1 VNFVRAFVD
10 FILIAQY
17 RSHNEQILRYL
28 NQTLFRVN
36 FFKSVFR
43 ETRQFAQ
50 KNENEHFNFSKFHV
64 MSHYSDFI
72 RKYDTT
78 DDYEISH
85 NEVKHK
91 YMIKQYY
98 DRTNKRETFQ
108 EQLIQ
113 HNRRRMKVLI
123 MKNIMRYEKK
133 CQSFVV
139 DEVIKFTNIR
149 TIRDS
154 LELNLFRKCFTKNSQ
169 SRHIFE
175 FLQSK
180 T

>member
-1 VNFVRAFVD
+1 MNFVRVFVD

-17 RSHNEQILRYL
+17 CSYDEQTLRYL

-50 KNENEHFNFSKFHV
+50 ENENEHFNFLKFHV

-72 RKYDTT
+72 RKYDTI
-78 DDYEISH
+78 DDYDISH
-85 NEVKHK
+85 DEIKHK

-98 DRTNKRETFQ
+98 DRINKRKTFQ
-108 EQLIQ
+108 KQLIQ
-113 HNRRRMKVLI
+113 HNKRRMKILV

-139 DEVIKFTNIR
+139 DVVIKFTNIK

-154 LELNLFRKCFTKNSQ
+154 FELSFLRKCSTKN
-169 SRHIFE
+169 F
-175 FLQSK
+175 
-180 T
+180 